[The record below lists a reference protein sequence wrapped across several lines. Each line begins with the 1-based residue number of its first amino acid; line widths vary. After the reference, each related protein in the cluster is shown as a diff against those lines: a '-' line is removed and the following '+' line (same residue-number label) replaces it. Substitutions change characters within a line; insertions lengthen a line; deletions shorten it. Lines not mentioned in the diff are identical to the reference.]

1 LRCPSCNS
9 DESKVVDS
17 RDSES
22 GDAIRRRRECL
33 VCERRYTTY
42 ERIEEV
48 PLMVIKSDDREELF
62 TRQKVLNGLLR
73 ACEKRGI
80 PLDRL
85 ERACDDIE
93 NDLRRVSGRPVT
105 TRMVGERALRH
116 LREIDKV
123 AYIRFASVYR
133 QFEDIE
139 EFQQELAK
147 LELAGV
153 EPLPGEEPLPGIDAE
168 ASFIDD
174 IFITTPHAVTTQGRT
189 GHD

>member
-1 LRCPSCNS
+1 M
-9 DESKVVDS
+9 VV
-17 RDSES
+17 
-22 GDAIRRRRECL
+22 
-33 VCERRYTTY
+33 
-42 ERIEEV
+42 
-48 PLMVIKSDDREELF
+48 KSDGRDELF

-73 ACEKRGI
+73 ACEKRDI

-93 NDLRRVSGRPVT
+93 NDLRRTTGHPVT

-139 EFQQELAK
+139 EFQRELAR
-147 LELAGV
+147 LELTGV
-153 EPLPGEEPLPGIDAE
+153 DPLPGEEPLPGIDAE

-174 IFITTPHAVTTQGRT
+174 IFTTPPHAVTTQGRT
-189 GHD
+189 GQ